1 MTGNGLFGEL
11 VAWTGLG
18 EATPGS
24 TTPVLP
30 AGVALAEPDGDG
42 DRSQVGAILDVC
54 DRVIGESSR
63 RSHVFDWLQ
72 SAGSDDWLAVDAYY
86 PKSRLVVL
94 CQDQPQPHDY
104 LCAEQLPAHGLQL
117 FTVKLE
123 DFRRDSARS
132 FSRLIGD
139 LRLTGAA
146 PPTKPS
152 GAGTAPPAKAIGADT
167 APAARAPEPAP
178 APAPRLLVPA
188 PRPIPSTL
196 RPIVAP
202 PEPAPA
208 PPPPARA
215 APRPFVP
222 APVPISA
229 ALQSY
234 LGAPQTAEP
243 APEAT
248 QPART
253 LAEPFIPAPYPLP
266 RAPRPPVPVPE
277 FVIKLPEPEPEAKR
291 FRVGQMQAEAAAR
304 ASRVVAPR
312 VAGKL
317 DRAGSQPRADPAASL
332 PSMPSSLSPTGAAVL
347 KAAEAYG
354 ATPFPAPAVEKS
366 PAARARAAA
375 ISRAL
380 ARGLALREPDPQ
392 PVRAEA
398 DVNSDEL
405 GLGAVLVLIL
415 FAEVFGGVVA
425 CALAGGYLVLAF
437 GLALDACA
445 RMLGTVAAAR
455 SGKDWGAGWPWA
467 CALIGSPAVATFA
480 FYEDGSLMM
489 TDSAPLAGPIAVFA
503 IVCLVIGLAGIP
515 VGI

>member
-152 GAGTAPPAKAIGADT
+152 GAGTAPPTKPSGAGTAPPAKAIGADT

-178 APAPRLLVPA
+178 APAPRLL
-188 PRPIPSTL
+188 
-196 RPIVAP
+196 
-202 PEPAPA
+202 
-208 PPPPARA
+208 
-215 APRPFVP
+215 VP

-291 FRVGQMQAEAAAR
+291 FRVGQMQVEAAAR